1 MISTSRLGW
10 KWVYRDSRC
19 ANMHLRFVTGHPVS
33 VLLLSLPQR
42 LANQPELRTAT
53 EDEESNNEES
63 EAELSDP
70 GSPTS

>member
-1 MISTSRLGW
+1 
-10 KWVYRDSRC
+10 
-19 ANMHLRFVTGHPVS
+19 MHLRFVTGHPVS